1 MCSPNE
7 AFLGLKKCYKIEGSE
22 NLEELSSIQNRVEEL
37 RLQDKLGNQNFR
49 EDIRKLYEPLTNT
62 SEDTSRV
69 ITKTMMEI
77 PIKNIKTVGNSNN
90 KVWEIMNVRDITA
103 FFRWHLSKV
112 IRLEVASQY
121 KVVKDPTSNRLNVLL
136 KNKTK
141 PVFLYN
147 KLSTSRDTDEQF
159 ELQGDLLKLITNLYY
174 VELAKISDKKQL
186 WILQ

>member
-7 AFLGLKKCYKIEGSE
+7 ALLGLKKCYKIEGSE
-22 NLEELSSIQNRVEEL
+22 KLEELSSIQNRVEEL

-112 IRLEVASQY
+112 IRLEVASHY
-121 KVVKDPTSNRLNVLL
+121 
-136 KNKTK
+136 
-141 PVFLYN
+141 
-147 KLSTSRDTDEQF
+147 
-159 ELQGDLLKLITNLYY
+159 
-174 VELAKISDKKQL
+174 
-186 WILQ
+186 